1 MPKGYWIALYH
12 SVEDP
17 AALTDY
23 AAAAGPVLLSFG
35 ARFLA
40 RGMPSHTYEG
50 GAHQRCVL
58 VEFESVDRAAAAYSS
73 PAYQVALA
81 KLEGAVKREVR
92 IVPGVD

>member
-1 MPKGYWIALYH
+1 MQ
-12 SVEDP
+12 
-17 AALTDY
+17 
-23 AAAAGPVLLSFG
+23 
-35 ARFLA
+35 
-40 RGMPSHTYEG
+40 SHTYEG

-58 VEFESVDRAAAAYSS
+58 VGFESVDRAAAAYSS